1 MSQYCIEGRN
11 VVIYDL
17 EVLQNIFIMV
27 CKDLKT
33 GDQKVYEISNRKN
46 DIEIIKS
53 MFNKV
58 NSVYCGYN
66 NHHYDDIIINFI
78 LSYYP
83 EGKSVSPMVLYQFS
97 QYIINRKNKEMTI
110 KRLEDTYKEVK
121 HKRYF
126 HSVDLMKM
134 LFSYSTR
141 VSLEQLQVYMNY
153 KSVESF
159 NHDWKEQ
166 LNPNRFDELIEYAKN
181 DVDSTVELFNRSEKL
196 IQLRKKIKEKYNIDC
211 YSMDNV
217 TLGMEILKTSY
228 LSKTNKNEK
237 DIMPYNGRTTVFMHN
252 ILLPFI
258 KFEDHNI
265 IKMYEKLRLK
275 SYTDGD
281 PRFNLKFEFKGLK
294 YSVGLGGLHTINKP
308 EIFRPREDELLIN
321 LDVQSQFPSMI
332 EKFKFYPKHLDDV
345 FLDIYSEIK
354 QERIKAIEENDELKN
369 ITLKF
374 ALNGPT
380 GNLQNPNSWMYDLNA
395 ALSIRINAQM
405 LLLMLIEQLSKI
417 GVKIAQANTD
427 GIYVLLKKED
437 YDTFSYIYNK
447 WEELSG
453 LKLDETRYEALFQS
467 NVNSLFAIKE
477 GFTEAKGKVSK
488 DILFKE
494 YIIDRGDYRLNNRMG
509 RAINPVIIPRAVVNY
524 FTFKEP
530 ISTFI
535 RKDRDIRNFIMFE
548 RSSAQFKVFLDGV
561 EQQKTNRFYA
571 SKNGGILTKEQI
583 EITNTNLTS
592 LFGGKIRRGKKSVRN
607 ILEGSTAT
615 IVNVLENTE
624 DHRNNV
630 DERYY
635 IEKARKLAD
644 SLEKT
649 EEQPETLF

>member
-27 CKDLKT
+27 CRDLKT
-33 GDQKVYEISNRKN
+33 GDQKVYEISNRRN

-181 DVDSTVELFNRSEKL
+181 DVDSTVELFNRSKKL

-237 DIMPYNGRTTVFMHN
+237 
-252 ILLPFI
+252 
-258 KFEDHNI
+258 ED
-265 IKMYEKLRLK
+265 R
-275 SYTDGD
+275 
-281 PRFNLKFEFKGLK
+281 
-294 YSVGLGGLHTINKP
+294 
-308 EIFRPREDELLIN
+308 
-321 LDVQSQFPSMI
+321 
-332 EKFKFYPKHLDDV
+332 
-345 FLDIYSEIK
+345 
-354 QERIKAIEENDELKN
+354 
-369 ITLKF
+369 
-374 ALNGPT
+374 
-380 GNLQNPNSWMYDLNA
+380 
-395 ALSIRINAQM
+395 
-405 LLLMLIEQLSKI
+405 
-417 GVKIAQANTD
+417 
-427 GIYVLLKKED
+427 
-437 YDTFSYIYNK
+437 
-447 WEELSG
+447 
-453 LKLDETRYEALFQS
+453 
-467 NVNSLFAIKE
+467 
-477 GFTEAKGKVSK
+477 
-488 DILFKE
+488 
-494 YIIDRGDYRLNNRMG
+494 
-509 RAINPVIIPRAVVNY
+509 
-524 FTFKEP
+524 
-530 ISTFI
+530 
-535 RKDRDIRNFIMFE
+535 
-548 RSSAQFKVFLDGV
+548 
-561 EQQKTNRFYA
+561 
-571 SKNGGILTKEQI
+571 
-583 EITNTNLTS
+583 
-592 LFGGKIRRGKKSVRN
+592 KSV
-607 ILEGSTAT
+607 
-615 IVNVLENTE
+615 V
-624 DHRNNV
+624 
-630 DERYY
+630 
-635 IEKARKLAD
+635 
-644 SLEKT
+644 
-649 EEQPETLF
+649 